1 MGLASKSEV
10 QWLQIFIAVGSLYC
24 SLRLSI
30 RTFISVD
37 VSIKDIINELQ
48 NKIAVEEEWRM
59 DQVRAVEGQNLHFTL
74 VFLGEISSE
83 TAEIIKSRLANLEFQ
98 PFSVTY
104 KGLGAFPS
112 SANPR
117 IVWMGTDIEG
127 GKKLMDLY
135 QKVAVCIRDAGL
147 TPDKPFIP
155 HVTLFRIKYRGLKL
169 FRMLAKYDDLK
180 FGSDFIDRFHLKK
193 SQLTQTGSI
202 YSDMLT
208 VYGK

>member
-1 MGLASKSEV
+1 M
-10 QWLQIFIAVGSLYC
+10 QWLQIFIAVGSLY
-24 SLRLSI
+24 SYLRLSI

-48 NKIAVEEEWRM
+48 NKIAMEEEWRM
-59 DQVRAVEGQNLHFTL
+59 DEVRAVEGQNLHFTL
-74 VFLGEISSE
+74 VFFGEISSE
-83 TAEIIKSRLANLEFQ
+83 TAEILKSRLANLEFQ

-104 KGLGAFPS
+104 KGLGTFPS

-135 QKVAVCIRDAGL
+135 QKVVVCIRDAGL

-169 FRMLAKYDDLK
+169 FRMLAKYEDLK
-180 FGSDFIDRFHLKK
+180 FGSYFIDRFHLKK

>member
-1 MGLASKSEV
+1 MVALGPASKLEV

-24 SLRLSI
+24 SFRLSI

-48 NKIAVEEEWRM
+48 NKIAIEEEWRR

-83 TAEIIKSRLANLEFQ
+83 TSEILKSRLANLEFQ

-127 GKKLMDLY
+127 GKKLVDLY
-135 QKVAVCIRDAGL
+135 QKVVVCVKDAGL
-147 TPDKPFIP
+147 APDKPFIP

-169 FRMLAKYDDLK
+169 FRMLAKYEDIK
-180 FGSDFIDRFHLKK
+180 FGSDFIDRFHLKRFATISK
-193 SQLTQTGSI
+193 GN
-202 YSDMLT
+202 
-208 VYGK
+208 

>member
-1 MGLASKSEV
+1 M
-10 QWLQIFIAVGSLYC
+10 
-24 SLRLSI
+24 
-30 RTFISVD
+30 RTFVSVD

-48 NKIAVEEEWRM
+48 NKIAMEEEWRTA
-59 DQVRAVEGQNLHFTL
+59 QVRPVERQNLHFTL
-74 VFLGEISSE
+74 VFLGEISSA
-83 TAEIIKSRLANLEFQ
+83 TTDILKAQLSSLEFQ

-104 KGLGAFPS
+104 KGLGVFPN

-127 GKKLMDLY
+127 GEKLMNLY
-135 QKVAVCIRDAGL
+135 QKVTACIRDAGL

-155 HVTLFRIKYRGLKL
+155 HVTLFRIKYRGPKM
-169 FRMLAKYDDLK
+169 FKMLARYKDLK
-180 FGSDFIDRFHLKK
+180 FGSDFIDRLHLKR
-193 SQLTQTGSI
+193 SQLTQCGSI

>member
-1 MGLASKSEV
+1 
-10 QWLQIFIAVGSLYC
+10 
-24 SLRLSI
+24 
-30 RTFISVD
+30 
-37 VSIKDIINELQ
+37 LQ
-48 NKIAVEEEWRM
+48 NKIAIEEEWRR

-83 TAEIIKSRLANLEFQ
+83 TSEILKSRLANLEFQ

-127 GKKLMDLY
+127 GKKLVDLY
-135 QKVAVCIRDAGL
+135 QKVAVCVKDAGL
-147 TPDKPFIP
+147 APDKPFIP
-155 HVTLFRIKYRGLKL
+155 HATLFRIKYRGLKL
-169 FRMLAKYDDLK
+169 FRMLAKYEDIK